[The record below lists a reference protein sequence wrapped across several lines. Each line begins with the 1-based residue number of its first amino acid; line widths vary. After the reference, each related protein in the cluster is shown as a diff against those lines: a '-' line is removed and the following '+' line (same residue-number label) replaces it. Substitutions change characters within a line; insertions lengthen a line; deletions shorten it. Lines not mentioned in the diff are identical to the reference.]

1 MRAQDPGDRF
11 AAIAR
16 ELEQQDSE
24 TATLDRIA
32 ALAVETVRGCDYA
45 GISLVDRRR
54 RITTVTATDDLVS
67 KADQEQFDLNE
78 GPCVDSI
85 REQSTVH
92 VPQLATDPRWP
103 RWGRWVAESLGM
115 TSLLCFQLFTT
126 GRSYG
131 ALSMYSSRV
140 AAFDDH
146 DQAVGLA
153 LAAHTAV
160 ALARSR
166 QVDNLNVA
174 VVNRTVIGQAEGIL
188 MERYGIDADQAFRM
202 LSRVSQDENRR
213 VNAIAEDLV
222 RTRATPGLAES
233 QPRRRADRDR

>member
-16 ELEQQDSE
+16 ELEHQQSE

-32 ALAVETVRGCDYA
+32 ELAVETVRGCDYA

-67 KADQEQFDLNE
+67 KADQEQYDFNE

-85 REQSTVH
+85 REQSTVY
-92 VPQLATDPRWP
+92 VPQLSTDHRWP
-103 RWGRWVAESLGM
+103 RWGRWVSENLDMVSM
-115 TSLLCFQLFTT
+115 LCFQLFTT

-131 ALSMYSSRV
+131 ALSMYSRRV

-153 LAAHTAV
+153 LAAHAAV
-160 ALARSR
+160 GLARSR
-166 QVDNLNVA
+166 QVDHLNVA
-174 VVNRTVIGQAEGIL
+174 VINRTLIGQAEGIL
-188 MERYGIDADQAFRM
+188 MERYGIDADQAFNM
-202 LSRVSQDENRR
+202 LSRVSQAENRR
-213 VNAIAEDLV
+213 VNAIAEELV
-222 RTRATPGLAES
+222 RTRATPGLT
-233 QPRRRADRDR
+233 DREDEDR